1 MQTLLTHIVGSI
13 VQHPDDLSVRI
24 NEGEAS
30 VLFEMVVNPEDQD
43 LFKQDGFRTMRSLK
57 NILSAAVG
65 KRKAT
70 LEIVEEH
77 TLEGEE

>member
-1 MQTLLTHIVGSI
+1 
-13 VQHPDDLSVRI
+13 
-24 NEGEAS
+24 
-30 VLFEMVVNPEDQD
+30 MVVNPEDQD